1 MAAIKRIV
9 KNRLERIRGSIV
21 DDNKRKTLIFFCM
34 NLMIGAVSAFMT
46 IVNIFTGKWLLMW
59 ATLLFALAC
68 LCNHLIARSGRLIKQ
83 ATALFMVEA
92 LILCCFFC
100 ISGTPEGFSA
110 LWTCFIPSFMLTLL
124 GVKLGSL
131 YSGIGFLM
139 LAGLFWTD
147 AGRAILQYAYTQS
160 FMLRFPMIYFAFYIV
175 ALILEIIRAETQKRL
190 EEAEKEYQYMYK
202 HDALTKIYNRYGFNE
217 CFDAVFAGKD
227 TEPLA
232 LMILD
237 IDKFKT
243 VNDTYGHDSGDVVLR
258 FVAEAVSEVFREN
271 AAVCRWGGEE
281 FAAIMWKSE
290 HAREL
295 VERLRREI
303 ESAVIIADE
312 KEIHVTISAGLCE
325 VADRTKV
332 TIPMMVRCADK
343 CLYEAKDTG
352 RNRVICEKL

>member
-1 MAAIKRIV
+1 MAAIKGFI
-9 KNRLERIRGSIV
+9 KNKLEYMRVTIV
-21 DDNKRKTLIFFCM
+21 DDDKRKAVIFFCM
-34 NLMIGAVSAFMT
+34 NLMMGAVAAFMT

-59 ATLLFALAC
+59 STLLFAVAC
-68 LCNHLIARSGRLIKQ
+68 LGNHLLARSGKRLKQ
-83 ATALFMVEA
+83 ATVLFMIEA

-131 YSGIGFLM
+131 YSGIGLVM

-147 AGRAILQYAYTQS
+147 AGRALLRYEYTQS
-160 FMLRFPMIYFAFYIV
+160 FMLRFPMVYFAFFIV
-175 ALILEIIRAETQKRL
+175 ALMLEIIRAETQKRL

-202 HDALTKIYNRYGFNE
+202 HDALTQIYNRYGFNE
-217 CFDAVFAGKD
+217 CFDEVFAAEGS
-227 TEPLA
+227 EPLA
-232 LMILD
+232 LMIMD
-237 IDKFKT
+237 IDKFKS

-258 FVAEAVSEVFREN
+258 FAAEAVSEVFREN

-281 FAAIMWKSE
+281 FAAIMWKMD
-290 HAREL
+290 HAEEL
-295 VERLRREI
+295 VEQLRREI
-303 ESAVIIADE
+303 ESAVIITDG
-312 KEIHVTISAGLCE
+312 KEIRITISAGLCV
-325 VADRTKV
+325 VADRAQV

-343 CLYEAKDTG
+343 CLYQAKEAG

>member
-1 MAAIKRIV
+1 MAAIKSFITD
-9 KNRLERIRGSIV
+9 KLEFIRRTIV
-21 DDNKRKTLIFFCM
+21 DDNKRKAIIFYCM
-34 NLMIGAVSAFMT
+34 NLLIGAVSAFMT
-46 IVNIFTGKWLLMW
+46 VVNIFTGKWLLMCS
-59 ATLLFALAC
+59 TLIFAVAC
-68 LCNHLIARSGRLIKQ
+68 ICNHLIARSGKRLKQ
-83 ATALFMVEA
+83 ATGLFMTEA

-110 LWTCFIPSFMLTLL
+110 LWTCFIPSFVLTLL
-124 GVKLGSL
+124 GWKLGSL
-131 YSGIGFLM
+131 YSGIGFVM

-147 AGRAILQYAYTQS
+147 AGRSILQYEYTQS

-190 EEAEKEYQYMYK
+190 EEAEKQYQHMYK

-217 CFDAVFAGKD
+217 CFDAVFAAED
-227 TEPLA
+227 SEPLA

-237 IDKFKT
+237 IDKFKA

-258 FVAEAVSEVFREN
+258 FVAETVSEVFRDN

-281 FAAIMWKSE
+281 FAAIMWKTD
-290 HAREL
+290 HAEEL
-295 VERLRREI
+295 VEQLRREI
-303 ESAVIIADE
+303 EDAVIIADE
-312 KEIHVTISAGLCE
+312 KQIGITISAGLCE

-343 CLYEAKDTG
+343 CLYQAKDAG
-352 RNRVICEKL
+352 RNRVICERI